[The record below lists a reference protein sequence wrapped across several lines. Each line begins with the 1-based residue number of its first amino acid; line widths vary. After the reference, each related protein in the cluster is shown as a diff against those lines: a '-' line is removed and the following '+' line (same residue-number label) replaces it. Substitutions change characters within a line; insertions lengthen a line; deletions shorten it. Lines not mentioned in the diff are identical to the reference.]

1 MQQTNVFV
9 ERRKHTRFQLKPG
22 AYAVLSPNLIKLGQI
37 IDISLGGLAFRYI
50 RYGTSEIDHPD
61 NGVLL
66 YGKNMYVDRI
76 PFVIVADVKLSNPGI
91 FSSVLMNKYS
101 IQFKRLNNEQKNQ
114 LESFIKSHVDT
125 DL

>member
-1 MQQTNVFV
+1 MQPNDIFV
-9 ERRKHTRFQLKPG
+9 ERRKYTRFQMKPG
-22 AYAVLSPNLIKLGQI
+22 AYAVLSPNLVKLGQI

-50 RYGTSEIDHPD
+50 RYGTSEIEQPD
-61 NGVLL
+61 NGILL

-76 PFVIVADVKLSNPGI
+76 PFDIVADVKLSKPGI

-101 IQFKRLNNEQKNQ
+101 VQFKALNNDQMNQ
-114 LESFIKSHVDT
+114 IESFIKSHLDT